1 MTKEI
6 FPQWVIVNGQIHR
19 VSDFSHLPPISRPE
33 AICPLCMNPVIL
45 KLGSERV
52 HHYAHRPDTVCA
64 ATQPETALHLNTK
77 FYIYQQLFNGSKLY
91 LEQRCSNGCGISR
104 NVSWVEAWESVKIES
119 EIGPFRPDITIVV
132 RNETIK
138 AIEVVVTHHVENNTE
153 AFYKT
158 RSIGWLEV
166 EACESIYEGEN
177 AWRID
182 QPLPFVVCNPP
193 LTELTCDNCSEQLRK
208 EEELKLKQQR
218 QREYEE
224 HNYLETIRSKMV
236 DYFFRSGLKWREIY
250 YASRIIRNDKIVGV
264 LVTTEHRKFSI
275 RKYGAE
281 IEALSEAIKETQSE
295 IARKLKYGAII
306 DEREWLAWEHGTKY
320 FAPDIDRY
328 PYRYVWEEDAKKWKK
343 LKYWPSDGST

>member
-19 VSDFSHLPPISRPE
+19 VSDFSHLPPVFRPE

-77 FYIYQQLFNGSKLY
+77 FYIYQQLLNGSKLY

-104 NVSWVEAWESVKIES
+104 NVSWVEDWERVKIES
-119 EIGPFRPDITIVV
+119 EIGLFRPDITIVV
-132 RNETIK
+132 SNETTK
-138 AIEVVVTHHVENNTE
+138 AIEVVVTHHVEDNTE

-158 RSIGWLEV
+158 SSIGWIEV

-182 QPLPFVVCNPP
+182 QPLPFAICNPP
-193 LTELTCDNCSEQLRK
+193 LTEWTCDTCSEQLRK
-208 EEELKLKQQR
+208 EEELKLR
-218 QREYEE
+218 EQREREYRQQ
-224 HNYLETIRSKMV
+224 NYDEIIYSKLV
-236 DYFFRSGLKWREIY
+236 DYYFPSGKKYRETY
-250 YASRIIRNDKIVGV
+250 LVVKYVRNNKPSGILVKTEKNVIVIEQIAENFEAV
-264 LVTTEHRKFSI
+264 LQLAFNTTE
-275 RKYGAE
+275 
-281 IEALSEAIKETQSE
+281 
-295 IARKLKYGAII
+295 LKIITRYKPDTII
-306 DEREWLAWEHGTKY
+306 DNWEWLPWVYGKKY
-320 FAPDIDRY
+320 FARDIERY
-328 PYRYVWEEDAKKWKK
+328 PIRYKWDEGVRKW
-343 LKYWPSDGST
+343 LK